1 MDKHPGRSLAV
12 TRQTSVQ
19 LTEPPAIF
27 RKKPMNKNRLEALS
41 DGVFAIVI
49 TLLILDIRVP
59 DVAYGQLVPAL
70 MAVLP
75 RIFAYVI
82 SFGVIGVYWVAHHQS
97 LQLIGKVN
105 GFMIW
110 LNFLY
115 LLAVSFMPFPTA
127 LLGRYPMQPIPIV
140 IYGLNLIAA
149 NAIGLAE
156 TLYLRAH
163 AELGSGLVHKA
174 SHKSFYMYGF
184 VNVSYGIAILLGFV
198 APALSYC
205 IFVLVL
211 MVVIIYY
218 SFSPVA
224 RSVEAAQ
231 KKPATGD

>member
-1 MDKHPGRSLAV
+1 MS
-12 TRQTSVQ
+12 
-19 LTEPPAIF
+19 
-27 RKKPMNKNRLEALS
+27 KNRVEALS

-59 DVAYGQLVPAL
+59 DVDYQQLLPAL
-70 MAVLP
+70 VAVLP

-97 LQLIGKVN
+97 LQFVSKLN
-105 GFMIW
+105 GFLIW

-127 LLGRYPMQPIPIV
+127 LLGRYPLQPVPIV
-140 IYGLNLIAA
+140 VYGLNLIIA

-163 AELGSGLVHKA
+163 AELGSGLTHRA

-184 VNVSYGIAILLGFV
+184 VNASYVVAILLGFV
-198 APALSYC
+198 APVLSYA

-211 MVVIIYY
+211 MVVIVYY
-218 SFSPVA
+218 SFSPVPRSAEVA
-224 RSVEAAQ
+224 RN
-231 KKPATGD
+231 ATAPGK